1 MVILC
6 LFVLPVRWHI
16 HLRHF
21 LELGTA
27 RVWSLEPGAR
37 VLSVLGLI
45 TCLTAQPPLTKTPC
59 YKCYILLH
67 VWSLEPNVS
76 CGVGQQ
82 TLMTNW
88 FHLSRKW
95 EIIGKWLFFP
105 AFPARW
111 QRCNAF
117 IPVAYQSLETT
128 LMWSCQLVRWFV
140 LKDNLDNDWNVQLE
154 RISLIFLSLFCQ
166 N

>member
-1 MVILC
+1 MVILF

-21 LELGTA
+21 LKLGTA
-27 RVWSLEPGAR
+27 RGWSLEPGAR

-45 TCLTAQPPLTKTPC
+45 ACLTAQPPLTKTPC

-67 VWSLEPNVS
+67 VWPLEPNVS

-82 TLMTNW
+82 TLMTTW

-95 EIIGKWLFFP
+95 EICIWWLFLP

-111 QRCNAF
+111 QRCDAF
-117 IPVAYQSLETT
+117 IPVAYQSLETM
-128 LMWSCQLVRWFV
+128 LMWSCQFA

-154 RISLIFLSLFCQ
+154 TVSLIFLSLFCQ